1 VDPAGWNV
9 LIGSYLP
16 RLRQFAQRL
25 LPAGGRGAIGAD
37 DVVQEAVMRSLR
49 QLHRFEFRHDG
60 AFLAYLRKSIRHRI
74 VDEIRRAHR
83 RPALISLDRLES
95 IDRGLSPLE
104 RLIAKSR
111 MRRYRDRL
119 ATLSVRDRR
128 LIVLRVERGLSYADV
143 AARLGLRT
151 ESAARMAI
159 TRAIHRLGAKMRR
172 QVGLKP
178 GITMA
183 VRLKT
188 DTTSTSAIGLADA
201 VEIHSRMAGG
211 GDTPGAGVRAAS

>member
-1 VDPAGWNV
+1 MDPAGWNV

-16 RLRQFAQRL
+16 RLRQFAQRH

-37 DVVQEAVMRSLR
+37 DVVQEAVMKSLR

-60 AFLAYLRKSIRHRI
+60 AFLAYLRKSILHRI

-83 RPALISLDRLES
+83 RPALISLSRLES
-95 IDRGLSPLE
+95 IDRAVSPLE
-104 RLIAKSR
+104 RLIAKSH
-111 MRRYRDRL
+111 MRRYKDQL
-119 ATLSVRDRR
+119 AKLSDRDRR
-128 LIVLRVERGLSYADV
+128 LIVLRMEQGLSYADV
-143 AARLGLRT
+143 AARLGMRT

-159 TRAIHRLGAKMRR
+159 TRAIRRLGAKANGQDRR
-172 QVGLKP
+172 RMLRVHP
-178 GITMA
+178 TA
-183 VRLKT
+183 P
-188 DTTSTSAIGLADA
+188 SAIGLADA